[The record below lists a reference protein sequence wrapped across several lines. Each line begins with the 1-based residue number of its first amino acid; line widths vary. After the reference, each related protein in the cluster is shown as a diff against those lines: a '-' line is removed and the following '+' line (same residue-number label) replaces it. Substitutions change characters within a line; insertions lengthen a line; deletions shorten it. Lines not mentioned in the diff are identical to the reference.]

1 MQGWTTRGGDILIR
15 DGHLPNLARLVT
27 YAYEHGSDYV
37 GGVVARGAGVS
48 GTRVKNAQHLNKTT
62 LLRLGFVKE
71 QDEKY

>member
-1 MQGWTTRGGDILIR
+1 MSDILIR

-62 LLRLGFVKE
+62 LL
-71 QDEKY
+71 